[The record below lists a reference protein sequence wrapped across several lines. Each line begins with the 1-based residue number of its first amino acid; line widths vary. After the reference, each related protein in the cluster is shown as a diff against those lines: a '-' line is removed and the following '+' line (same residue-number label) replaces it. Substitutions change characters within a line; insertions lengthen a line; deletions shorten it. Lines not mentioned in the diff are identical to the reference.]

1 MEEERAENINVYVED
16 KPLKKEKK
24 RKGKQEKNGT
34 SRKWGVNTLLA
45 FVAYI
50 GIGCIAIALLL
61 TLIFKGNTK
70 VSDAF
75 SAVGQ
80 VIAYIICICLAF
92 SWVKSHRKIVW
103 IVCYVVFVVTIIV
116 LFILNV

>member
-1 MEEERAENINVYVED
+1 MEEREDVNVYVE
-16 KPLKKEKK
+16 KEKK
-24 RKGKQEKNGT
+24 PKVKSENKKFNLD
-34 SRKWGVNTLLA
+34 KILA

-50 GIGCIAIALLL
+50 GIGCIAVALLL

-75 SAVGQ
+75 RAVGE
-80 VIAYIICICLAF
+80 VVAYIICICLAF
-92 SWVKSHRKIVW
+92 NWVKTHKAIAW
-103 IVCYVVFVVTIIV
+103 IVCYVIFVVTIVV